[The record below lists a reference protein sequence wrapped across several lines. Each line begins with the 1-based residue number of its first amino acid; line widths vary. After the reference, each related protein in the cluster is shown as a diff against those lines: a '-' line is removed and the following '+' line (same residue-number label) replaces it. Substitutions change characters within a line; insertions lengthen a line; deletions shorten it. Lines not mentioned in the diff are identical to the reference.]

1 MAVVR
6 DLLNRKGTNIVSVG
20 PTATVLEAARLM
32 NDRSVG
38 GLLVVDEKGALLG
51 IFTERDILR
60 RVVAAGLSPD
70 STKVSDVF
78 TRDVVTTT
86 PDAPIEQ
93 CGAIMSSRRDSKIS
107 RNKSEG
113 SSAPNTLCSSSQI
126 TPATLSSVRPRCSL
140 IAFTETSLLVRS
152 TITALAMARVNFVT
166 VSGFFST

>member
-6 DLLNRKGTNIVSVG
+6 DLLNRKGTNIVSIG

-38 GLLVVDEKGALLG
+38 GLVVVDEKGALLG

-70 STKVSDVF
+70 TTKVSEVF

-86 PDAPIEQ
+86 PDAPVEQ
-93 CGAIMSSRRDSKIS
+93 CGAIMSNRRVRHLPVVDATGLHGVVTIGDLLAHQV
-107 RNKSEG
+107 SEH
-113 SSAPNTLCSSSQI
+113 
-126 TPATLSSVRPRCSL
+126 
-140 IAFTETSLLVRS
+140 ET
-152 TITALAMARVNFVT
+152 TIQHLNSYVFDMR
-166 VSGFFST
+166 

>member
-6 DLLNRKGTNIVSVG
+6 DLLNRKGTSIVSVA

-38 GLLVVDEKGALLG
+38 GLLVVDDAGTLLG

-60 RVVAAGLSPD
+60 RVVAAGIPPE

-86 PDAPIEQ
+86 PDMSVDE
-93 CGAIMSSRRDSKIS
+93 CGAIMSSRRVRHLPVVDAKGLHGVVTIGDLLAH
-107 RNKSEG
+107 RVSEH
-113 SSAPNTLCSSSQI
+113 
-126 TPATLSSVRPRCSL
+126 
-140 IAFTETSLLVRS
+140 ET
-152 TITALAMARVNFVT
+152 TIQHLNSYVFYMR
-166 VSGFFST
+166 